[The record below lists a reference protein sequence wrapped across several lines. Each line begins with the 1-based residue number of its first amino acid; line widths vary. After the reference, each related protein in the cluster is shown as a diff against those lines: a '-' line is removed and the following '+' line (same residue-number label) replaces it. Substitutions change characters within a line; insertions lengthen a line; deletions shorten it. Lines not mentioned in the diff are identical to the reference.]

1 MSLIRLIL
9 FFVLFYAVYHIL
21 KLFIVNFR
29 IGAKKKGDFQ
39 NKSKPESKYE
49 NVEEAEF
56 KEIKKK
62 DENSEK

>member
-9 FFVLFYAVYHIL
+9 FFILFYAVYHIL

-29 IGAKKKGDFQ
+29 IGAAKKADFQ
-39 NKSKPESKYE
+39 KKNKPESKYE

-62 DENSEK
+62 DENSEN